1 MKNQKNFECQEGV
14 EFFTVPQKGHPS
26 MVSDELV
33 TEMKAILHMLHASGE
48 VISRKTVIAIGNG
61 ILSSRCPEK
70 WTKNGGSVT
79 LTTIWVWEILKSLD
93 WVKRRGTTAK
103 TEMNLALHEHSLGR
117 QKLLMLFSNSIRNE
131 MILNFD

>member
-1 MKNQKNFECQEGV
+1 MKNQKNFESQKGV
-14 EFFTVPQKGHPS
+14 ELSTVPRKGHPS

-33 TEMKAILHMLHASGE
+33 TEIKAILHMLHVSGE
-48 VISRKTVIAIGNG
+48 VISRKTVIAIGNW

-79 LTTIWVWEILKSLD
+79 LTTIWAREILKSLD

-103 TEMNLALHEHSLGR
+103 REMNLALYEELTFTWKTKIAVAIFEQHS
-117 QKLLMLFSNSIRNE
+117 
-131 MILNFD
+131 